1 MAKHKVYVT
10 DECIACNACVSACD
24 ENFEMN
30 EDNTKAIVKK
40 SIIDDSELAKNEE
53 AKDICPVNAIKIEKK

>member
-1 MAKHKVYVT
+1 MPKYKVCVT